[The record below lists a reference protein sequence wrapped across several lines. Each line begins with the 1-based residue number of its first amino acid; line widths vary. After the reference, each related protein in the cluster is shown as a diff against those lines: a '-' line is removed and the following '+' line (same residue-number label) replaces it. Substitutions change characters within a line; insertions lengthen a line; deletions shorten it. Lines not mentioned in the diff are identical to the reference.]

1 MDEGN
6 IIRSGDSNGIVV
18 LTQLRPISVI
28 FTLPE
33 QTLGEIQKE
42 LSQGELKVLAVDR
55 HTVVV
60 VDLTEA
66 LAGKSALQEAAAVI
80 AERLL
85 PKLLK
90 EEKKP

>member
-1 MDEGN
+1 MTVKARLE
-6 IIRSGDSNGIVV
+6 IKAVERSTD
-18 LTQLRPISVI
+18 
-28 FTLPE
+28 
-33 QTLGEIQKE
+33 
-42 LSQGELKVLAVDR
+42 KVLAVDR

-60 VDLTEA
+60 VDLTEP

-85 PKLLK
+85 PKLIK